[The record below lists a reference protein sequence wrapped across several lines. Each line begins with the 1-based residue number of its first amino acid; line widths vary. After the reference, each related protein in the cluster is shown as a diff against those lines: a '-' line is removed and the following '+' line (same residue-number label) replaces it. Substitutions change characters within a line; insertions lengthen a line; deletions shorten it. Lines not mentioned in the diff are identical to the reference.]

1 MLHAIET
8 GKIQAGEAKLSGLR
22 KELQEI
28 LRYKKEKVYKILQ
41 NKILPSIRLGK
52 KYLIA
57 KEDVIKYIKSNK
69 K

>member
-1 MLHAIET
+1 MLSKYSDILT
-8 GKIQAGEAKLSGLR
+8 V

-57 KEDVIKYIKSNK
+57 KKDVIKYIKSNK

>member
-1 MLHAIET
+1 MLSKYPDVLT
-8 GKIQAGEAKLSGLR
+8 S

-28 LRYKKEKVYKILQ
+28 LRYKKEKIYKILQ
-41 NKILPSIRLGK
+41 NKIIPSIRLGK
-52 KYLIA
+52 KYLVA

>member
-1 MLHAIET
+1 MLSKYPDVLT
-8 GKIQAGEAKLSGLR
+8 S

-28 LRYKKEKVYKILQ
+28 LRCKKEKIYKILQ
-41 NKILPSIRLGK
+41 NKIIPSIRLGK
-52 KYLIA
+52 KYLVA